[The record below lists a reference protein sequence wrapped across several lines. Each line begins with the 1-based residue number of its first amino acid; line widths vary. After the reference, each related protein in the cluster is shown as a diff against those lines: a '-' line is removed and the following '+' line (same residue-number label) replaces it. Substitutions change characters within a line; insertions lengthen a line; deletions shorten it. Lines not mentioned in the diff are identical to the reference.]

1 MAFALGIFLANTKTP
16 EKKNIDVFL
25 FCVGAREEHYFACA
39 HSTEA
44 ARAQRMAEAQRATA
58 SSADAAAFSRGA
70 ETTNNVRTYVLRG
83 QLVAQPF
90 SASRKRPAD
99 SVFGKV
105 STILNPPNLDRSST
119 YSRQHNATAV
129 TVQTAGT
136 VHKRK
141 VPYSMV
147 APRNRLDNPG
157 PKRAGPF
164 TSTLDLKNGGVAN
177 STVYPYRTISRTVQ
191 KPTTAA
197 LETRTGCACS
207 RRRAPLARPLPG
219 RGPLRACPARHST
232 SRLPPCH
239 TRPPLRLLQ
248 GPTPTS
254 WRRWPRW
261 STRSSTSERGPV
273 VPGLGGKMRF
283 FVFLYYVGVSP
294 TARGHARLPRHWPL
308 ALAAPAR
315 PPSSA
320 Q

>member
-1 MAFALGIFLANTKTP
+1 
-16 EKKNIDVFL
+16 
-25 FCVGAREEHYFACA
+25 
-39 HSTEA
+39 
-44 ARAQRMAEAQRATA
+44 MAEAQRATA
-58 SSADAAAFSRGA
+58 SSADAATFSRGA

-197 LETRTGCACS
+197 LETRTGCACPP
-207 RRRAPLARPLPG
+207 RPLGDPLCARLPCPPRKLKLTLTPFLVLFPLAF
-219 RGPLRACPARHST
+219 
-232 SRLPPCH
+232 
-239 TRPPLRLLQ
+239 LQ

-261 STRSSTSERGPV
+261 STRSSTSE
-273 VPGLGGKMRF
+273 
-283 FVFLYYVGVSP
+283 
-294 TARGHARLPRHWPL
+294 
-308 ALAAPAR
+308 ALAVVWRWAG
-315 PPSSA
+315 
-320 Q
+320 